1 MEPPGDMESGAS
13 TPDKGSGKGNGATAS
28 APAAAS
34 ARGQPASSSW
44 PLSGHYWEDA
54 IMEGHPMSDK
64 LRHSMHYH
72 GVQLPLL
79 PSGRAPLLLAA
90 VHGTDHHGRPFRW
103 VARRHR
109 KVLAQ
114 EHACPTP
121 PPPLS
126 WAACLDVRAQ
136 AGKLGWWV
144 ALLFTLGS
152 ALFIVSGVAGEFE
165 ALADPTAD
173 PAGLRSP
180 SAALLRWPN
189 LVAAN
194 LCFFPAGIMQY
205 LESVNMDRAARL
217 RAWKA
222 GGGSRPRPRPRLLPT
237 GHDFKTVSLW
247 AVVIQ
252 LTGMLGFNLATIG
265 SIIDAAI
272 LVDPTTVTWLVSF
285 GFTYGGAAFTVSAV
299 MMCWEAT
306 GSWWRGLVP
315 SRLRDLRSVSW
326 HAAFWN
332 FQGSVGFLIGGAAL
346 YATSFSWT
354 QMQWISGYGNL
365 AGALWF
371 EVSALAMLLE
381 QGNPQHP

>member
-1 MEPPGDMESGAS
+1 
-13 TPDKGSGKGNGATAS
+13 
-28 APAAAS
+28 
-34 ARGQPASSSW
+34 
-44 PLSGHYWEDA
+44 
-54 IMEGHPMSDK
+54 
-64 LRHSMHYH
+64 MHYH

-126 WAACLDVRAQ
+126 WAACLDVRTQ

-165 ALADPTAD
+165 ALADPTTD

-194 LCFFPAGIMQY
+194 LCFFPAGIMQARRGKAWAAKLQTVPAWQLPLLPLLPPLPRCFCSSAALLACSSSCAAGNLCAMECY
-205 LESVNMDRAARL
+205 GSPISGVPAVPRKRQHGPSRPAASLESGRGQPPAA
-217 RAWKA
+217 APPPA
-222 GGGSRPRPRPRLLPT
+222 ADGS
-237 GHDFKTVSLW
+237 
-247 AVVIQ
+247 
-252 LTGMLGFNLATIG
+252 
-265 SIIDAAI
+265 
-272 LVDPTTVTWLVSF
+272 
-285 GFTYGGAAFTVSAV
+285 
-299 MMCWEAT
+299 
-306 GSWWRGLVP
+306 
-315 SRLRDLRSVSW
+315 
-326 HAAFWN
+326 
-332 FQGSVGFLIGGAAL
+332 
-346 YATSFSWT
+346 
-354 QMQWISGYGNL
+354 
-365 AGALWF
+365 
-371 EVSALAMLLE
+371 
-381 QGNPQHP
+381 